1 MKNAF
6 DKLILIL
13 DTAKERISEHEHM
26 QIETSKMGGKEEDGQ
41 SGKDFLR
48 WENLKHGFKLMGI
61 IQ

>member
-26 QIETSKMGGKEEDGQ
+26 QIETSKMGEKEEEKDYNNTAVEYPRTVGQ
-41 SGKDFLR
+41 LH
-48 WENLKHGFKLMGI
+48 EV
-61 IQ
+61 